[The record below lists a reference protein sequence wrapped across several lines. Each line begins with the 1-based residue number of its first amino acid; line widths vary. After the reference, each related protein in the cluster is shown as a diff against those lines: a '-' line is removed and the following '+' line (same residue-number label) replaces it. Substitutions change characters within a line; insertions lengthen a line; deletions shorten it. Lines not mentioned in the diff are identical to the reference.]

1 MAEAATQTRDQGA
14 LATEY
19 ADRHIASGWYGM
31 WWLVITEGALFAYLI
46 FSYVYTLMQAGQG
59 WPPGGPPSLKLALP
73 NTIILIA
80 SSVVI
85 WFGERAGRRGRHG
98 LELALVGATIV
109 MGAIFVAIQFKEW
122 SDKTYSYDTH
132 LYGSFYFTITA
143 FHMAH
148 VAAGIL
154 GLTALALWLGFG
166 NRKALGPTKELHQRP
181 LSIGSIYWH
190 FVDVVW
196 LVVFTTFYL
205 QPYWSG

>member
-1 MAEAATQTRDQGA
+1 MAEAATEDRGYGA
-14 LATEY
+14 LATERS
-19 ADRHIASGWYGM
+19 DRHIASGWYGM

-46 FSYVYTLMQAGQG
+46 FSYVYTLLQAGQG

-73 NTIILIA
+73 NTILLVA

-98 LELALVGATIV
+98 LELALVALTIL
-109 MGAIFVAIQFKEW
+109 MGAIFVGIQFKEW
-122 SDKTYSYDTH
+122 SDKPFSYDTH
-132 LYGSFYFTITA
+132 LYGSFYFTITT

-148 VAAGIL
+148 VVAGIL
-154 GLTALALWLGFG
+154 GLTVLALWLGLTS
-166 NRKALGPTKELHQRP
+166 RRALGPTKRLHQRP